1 MQMIKR
7 KVEDEMQKTELKKI
21 VEHFNT
27 DETIALTQRMIQIP
41 SIDPPGNEQEMSL
54 FVQKYLE
61 EAGIAVESVAVEG
74 LAPERKNIIAKLR
87 GSGEAAPLIFSGH
100 MDVVPVSERERQ
112 QWECDPFVG
121 EIKDGFLWGRGASD
135 MKGGLAGILTAMK
148 YLKENNIVPPGDI
161 LLAAS
166 VDEENLMRGAKAMV
180 QYPALQAAKGI
191 IVCEGTGLELI
202 ADSRGRTWAEVV
214 FEGKS
219 AHASLKGAG
228 NNAIVHAIRFAD
240 RLLNHSIPFEYHVLL
255 GEFFWQINVIRGGVE
270 PAMVPDQCVLTVDA
284 RLVPGITPELVWREV
299 QLLLDQ
305 MHEED
310 ENCVAHI
317 DILEAREPW
326 STNMDSPVVDL
337 VRDSYDFLELPMGRR
352 GQKGTTDGTFLRR
365 MGIDTVMI
373 GPGDSKYNH
382 KANEKAPVE
391 FIRNA
396 ARLYLTM
403 MLCNQL
409 S

>member
-1 MQMIKR
+1 
-7 KVEDEMQKTELKKI
+7 MQKAEIQRI
-21 VEHFNT
+21 VKQFNT

-41 SIDPPGNEQEMSL
+41 SIDPPGNERAMSS
-54 FVQKYLE
+54 FVQSYLE
-61 EAGIAVESVAVEG
+61 EVGIAVEAIAVEG
-74 LAPERKNIIAKLR
+74 LNPERKNIIARLE
-87 GSGEAAPLIFSGH
+87 GSGQAAPLIFSGH

-112 QWECDPFVG
+112 QWVCDPFVG
-121 EIKDGFLWGRGASD
+121 EINDGFLWGRGASD
-135 MKGGLAGILTAMK
+135 MKGGLAGILSAMRF
-148 YLKENNIVPPGDI
+148 LKENDITPPGDI
-161 LLAAS
+161 ILAAS

-180 QYPALQAAKGI
+180 NYPLLQTAKGI

-202 ADSRGRTWAEVV
+202 VDSRGRTWAEVI

-219 AHASLKGAG
+219 AHASLKDAG
-228 NNAIVHAIRFAD
+228 NNAIVHAIKFAD
-240 RLLNHSIPFEYHVLL
+240 RLLNHSIPFEYHELL
-255 GEFFWQINVIRGGVE
+255 GEFFWQINVIQGGVE

-284 RLVPGITPELVWREV
+284 RLVPGVTPEMVWSEV
-299 QLLLDQ
+299 QNIIDQ
-305 MHEED
+305 MHAED
-310 ENCVAHI
+310 ENCVAKIH
-317 DILEAREPW
+317 ILEAREPW

-337 VRDSYDFLELPMGRR
+337 VQNSYDLLQIPMGRR

-365 MGIDTVMI
+365 MGIDTVMA

-382 KANEKAPVE
+382 KANEKAPVA